1 MTPLRPVTSKMRID
15 EFRAV
20 ERYAQQRQI
29 TISGAIRELI
39 RTHPAIQMG
48 SVLSTL
54 RLTAHHRANG
64 QS

>member
-1 MTPLRPVTSKMRID
+1 MRID

-20 ERYAQQRQI
+20 ERYATQRQI

-48 SVLSTL
+48 SVLPAL
-54 RLTAHHRANG
+54 QLTAHHRANG
-64 QS
+64 QG